1 MPWSKDKTV
10 PALKD
15 KSDEDKALFARV
27 ADTAIELQALSST
40 AFSPAAPSVLIH
52 ITQVNQ

>member
-15 KSDEDKALFARV
+15 KSDEDKALFTRIAN
-27 ADTAIELQALSST
+27 AALGFYPES
-40 AFSPAAPSVLIH
+40 
-52 ITQVNQ
+52 